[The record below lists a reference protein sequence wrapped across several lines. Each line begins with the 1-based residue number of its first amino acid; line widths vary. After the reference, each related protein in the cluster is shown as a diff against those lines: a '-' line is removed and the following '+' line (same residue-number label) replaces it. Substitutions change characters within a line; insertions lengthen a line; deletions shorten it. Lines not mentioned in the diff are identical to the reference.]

1 MRKALPFLLIALLC
15 GSVAAKPIQPGATPP
30 DDLGTTLA
38 GQHVSVSA
46 LHGKVVVIS
55 FWATWCRYCM
65 KELPILGG
73 LQATAAQRGLPLQV
87 VEINFEQDHRTFM
100 RASHLLMPKL
110 PGLLL
115 TWDRTGA
122 LAKSFGLGGA
132 LPAMVMLHRDGTVAD
147 VEIGYDASMLDSL
160 VARINKLMNEPAPD
174 PMTN

>member
-1 MRKALPFLLIALLC
+1 MRKATLLLLIALLC
-15 GSVAAKPIQPGATPP
+15 GTAAAKPLQPGATPP
-30 DDLGTTLA
+30 DNLGTTLA

-46 LHGKVVVIS
+46 LRGTVVVIS

-65 KELPILGG
+65 KELPVLGG
-73 LQATAAQRGLPLQV
+73 LQATARQRGLPLQV
-87 VEINFEQDHRTFM
+87 VEINYEQDHRTFV

-122 LAKSFGLGGA
+122 LAKSFGMGDA

-147 VEIGYDASMLDSL
+147 VEVGYDASMLDSL
-160 VARINKLMNEPAPD
+160 VAEINKLMNEPAPV
-174 PMTN
+174 PAAN